1 MGLANILRLCSVLF
15 VIMPLGL
22 FAGIHLFTDSW
33 FVEEATEAHFRD
45 GKTLANIVIIQAIGI
60 AIIVLLSSFIKD
72 ISSAKI
78 VLLGVSILSLLVLVT
93 IIANQI
99 IYSASPP
106 IPIWVILGLVFLISI
121 YGRFK
126 VDRM

>member
-45 GKTLANIVIIQAIGI
+45 GKTLANIVIIQGIGI

>member
-1 MGLANILRLCSVLF
+1 
-15 VIMPLGL
+15 MPLGL

-45 GKTLANIVIIQAIGI
+45 GKTLANIVIIQGIGI

-106 IPIWVILGLVFLISI
+106 IPIWVILGLVFLISV